1 MKPIVGCR
9 SDRLPI
15 VKSFDSSSVKMLI
28 APELPLISARKIR
41 LPIRRQAGAPG
52 AERWQ
57 HRAGRMKQRPMAPSH
72 RHPIP
77 SPSQRRVR
85 VRPHFFNQVPVSHWQ
100 LAASFSDAALP
111 IGPGVQSS
119 RMLCASSR
127 PHLLN
132 PRSLELIEADAV
144 VDVVAVV
151 AAVVGCDAGDPFGSD
166 SCPGAPLDGAD
177 IAAAAAAA
185 ATAAAPPPR
194 PWPHPATKR
203 RCRIS
208 ALIRSLLGILEHP

>member
-1 MKPIVGCR
+1 MSIRSAADCQIVRFLVRQDVNRAGVAAYLSAEDSPPHPPPSWGAR
-9 SDRLPI
+9 SRE
-15 VKSFDSSSVKMLI
+15 M
-28 APELPLISARKIR
+28 A
-41 LPIRRQAGAPG
+41 APG
-52 AERWQ
+52 GEDETAA
-57 HRAGRMKQRPMAPSH
+57 HGA
-72 RHPIP
+72 IP

-185 ATAAAPPPR
+185 ATAAAPPLGLG
-194 PWPHPATKR
+194 
-203 RCRIS
+203 RIRLPS
-208 ALIRSLLGILEHP
+208 DVAAFLH